1 MLTKLLVLLLFVI
14 IPAQACAETATAL
27 SPDGLLNYSTNL
39 FLSSAQQYIH
49 PIKSAAQ
56 RLFWLL
62 LLIAVVLHGIKLILN
77 PKTISSFVA
86 IFTQFVL
93 IAGLYYFLLQNGSE
107 IGASIVDSMISITNT
122 SRIGPS
128 EMLDLT
134 FNLGRALSEHKAGT
148 LTNIPVSIMI
158 NAVILIF
165 FIVMFLVTVRYI
177 TLYLCSYIFCIIGV
191 FVLGFGAL
199 SSTRFIAVNYLRIT
213 FSLACE
219 LMTMILVCNIGF
231 SILDRILQSLISLD
245 GTITLQECCVVLF
258 TAIFIHALSSGLPRI
273 VGSLFISHP
282 GAGTISF
289 SVPGIPAV
297 FKQSK

>member
-1 MLTKLLVLLLFVI
+1 MLTKIFTLLVLVI
-14 IPAQACAETATAL
+14 IPGEVFAQNAAAL
-27 SPDGLLNYSTNL
+27 SPDGLLNYSANL
-39 FLSSAQQYIH
+39 FLTSAQQYIY

-62 LLIAVVLHGIKLILN
+62 LLIAVVLHGIKFVLN
-77 PKTISSFVA
+77 PKGISSFVA

-93 IAGLYYFLLQNGSE
+93 IAGLFYFLLQNGSE

-122 SRIGPS
+122 SKVGPS
-128 EMLDLT
+128 EVLDIT
-134 FNLGRALSEHKAGT
+134 FNIGRALSEHKAGS
-148 LTNIPVSIMI
+148 LSNIPVSIMI

-199 SSTRFIAVNYLRIT
+199 NSTRFIAVNYLRIT

-231 SILDRILQSLISLD
+231 SILDRILESLNSLD
-245 GTITLQECCVVLF
+245 ATITLQDCCVVLF
-258 TAIFIHALSSGLPRI
+258 TAIFIHALSAGLPRI

>member
-1 MLTKLLVLLLFVI
+1 MLTKIFILFLFI
-14 IPAQACAETATAL
+14 ALPCTAHADAAL

-39 FLSSAQQYIH
+39 FLSSAQQYIY
-49 PIKSAAQ
+49 PIKGAAQ

-86 IFTQFVL
+86 VFTQFVL
-93 IAGLYYFLLQNGSE
+93 IAGLFYFLLQNGAE

-122 SRIGPS
+122 NRIGPS
-128 EMLDLT
+128 EMLDIT
-134 FNLGRALSEHKAGT
+134 FNIGQSLSEHKASS
-148 LTNIPVSIMI
+148 LSSIPVSIMI

-165 FIVMFLVTVRYI
+165 YIVMFLVTVRYI

-199 SSTRFIAVNYLRIT
+199 NVTRYIAVNYLRIT

-231 SILDRILQSLISLD
+231 SILDRILQSLTTLDETIS
-245 GTITLQECCVVLF
+245 LQECCVVLF
-258 TAIFIHALSSGLPRI
+258 TAIFIHALSAGLPRI

-282 GAGTISF
+282 GAGSISF
-289 SVPGIPAV
+289 SIPGVPTV